1 MSCIFCFDIPTAP
14 IVAVAC
20 RGYECRLIACSECI
34 ETMVKVCRDT
44 VRSMPTCE
52 CRCEYTQSQLLPVLS
67 KEIMEMYIMM
77 CKRNLELDNPTST
90 VSRVDHA
97 AMIDAVRQR
106 IRKNMSEALP
116 EAVVHTMII
125 SGLEKRLIARE
136 QKNSA
141 FKAPQ
146 RLLRPCVSFTCK
158 GKLVD
163 NDQVLKCHK
172 CSLLVCKTCDVVRSA
187 EDHTCRK
194 EDMDTVDALKDVR
207 ACPKCS
213 VPTTRGSGCVFVTC
227 PYCNTKFDS
236 TTGMQSAWGGHKVGE
251 YKPLPKH
258 RNLADMAIDEE
269 GRDLLNAIQ
278 DVTPTTTRTPRPDIR
293 YQDQYKKKIYTDTV
307 NRIYELRDS
316 KVLNNQTLAKILKY
330 LNQL

>member
-1 MSCIFCFDIPTAP
+1 MSCIFCFDIPTP
-14 IVAVAC
+14 PVVAVSC
-20 RGYECRLIACSECI
+20 RGYECRLIACSECV

-52 CRCEYTQSQLLPVLS
+52 CRCEYTHSQLLPVLS
-67 KEIMEMYIMM
+67 TEIMEMYIVM

-90 VSRVDHA
+90 VSRADHA
-97 AMIDAVRQR
+97 AMITAVRQR

-116 EAVVHTMII
+116 AAVVHTMII
-125 SGLEKRLIARE
+125 SGLEKKLIERE
-136 QKNSA
+136 QKNSV

-146 RLLRPCVSFTCK
+146 ELLRQCVSFTCK

-163 NDQVLKCHK
+163 NGQVLKCHK
-172 CSLLVCKTCDVVRSA
+172 CSLLVCKACDVVRSA
-187 EDHTCRK
+187 VAHTCRK
-194 EDMDTVDALKDVR
+194 EDLDTVESLKDVKK
-207 ACPKCS
+207 CPKCG
-213 VPTTRGSGCVFVTC
+213 VPATRGSGCIFVTC
-227 PYCNTKFDS
+227 PYCDTKFDS
-236 TTGMQSAWGGHKVGE
+236 TTGIPSPCGGHKEGV

-258 RNLADMAIDEE
+258 RNLSDMATDDE

-278 DVTPTTTRTPRPDIR
+278 DVTPTTTRNPRPDIR
-293 YQDQYKKKIYTDTV
+293 YQAQYNKKIYTDTV

-316 KVLNNQTLAKILKY
+316 KVLTNQTLAKILKY